1 MIAVSLSKLESQ
13 NESQH
18 PPVKRLV
25 TPRVNPQSMHRVQYS
40 KPSKTS
46 TPDSSKICNRVDT
59 KYQVSTFLSP
69 YVPVFFN
76 FFYFFF
82 YNLGMFLK
90 PIIMLSLQKVLIV
103 CLRRALRQWEPLWN
117 RLSFYGFNSGFWN
130 AQCLVV
136 VFTISWCAIESSCA
150 QWKNI
155 KRQKCFPFVF
165 SWTQSC
171 HWWNMLMFCVNYF
184 RWAMCSKWE
193 LTMHWV
199 IVFDCFGVDGV
210 W

>member
-1 MIAVSLSKLESQ
+1 M
-13 NESQH
+13 
-18 PPVKRLV
+18 
-25 TPRVNPQSMHRVQYS
+25 
-40 KPSKTS
+40 
-46 TPDSSKICNRVDT
+46 
-59 KYQVSTFLSP
+59 FLSQRLLLLERQMS
-69 YVPVFFN
+69 VFQSVCPLVLYRTTYYLRIIWN
-76 FFYFFF
+76 YQNSCFFCFVFF

-90 PIIMLSLQKVLIV
+90 PIIILSLQKVLIV

-117 RLSFYGFNSGFWN
+117 RLSFYGFNS
-130 AQCLVV
+130 
-136 VFTISWCAIESSCA
+136 VFGMLSVLLLFSWCAIESPCA

-155 KRQKCFPFVF
+155 KREKCFPFVF

-171 HWWNMLMFCVNYF
+171 HCWNMLMFCVNYF

-199 IVFDCFGVDGV
+199 ILFDCFGVDGV

>member
-69 YVPVFFN
+69 YVPVFFI
-76 FFYFFF
+76 FFNFFF

-117 RLSFYGFNSGFWN
+117 RLSFYGFNSGFGMLSVLSLFSQYHDVLLSHPVLSERILKDRN
-130 AQCLVV
+130 
-136 VFTISWCAIESSCA
+136 VFLLYSHEHKAVTDETCSCS
-150 QWKNI
+150 
-155 KRQKCFPFVF
+155 V
-165 SWTQSC
+165 
-171 HWWNMLMFCVNYF
+171 
-184 RWAMCSKWE
+184 
-193 LTMHWV
+193 
-199 IVFDCFGVDGV
+199 
-210 W
+210 